1 MILRISY
8 HLTPTPAASQAFR
21 RRGRCFQSGGLIYSV
36 IPYHSV
42 IPFMPSFRRKP
53 ESTRCHAVIPAQ
65 AGIYA
70 LSYRHSGASRNL
82 RAVIPSFRRKPES
95 TRCHSVIPAQAGIY
109 ALPYRHS
116 GASRNLRAVMPSF
129 RRKPESTRCDGLRVF
144 AGATDPR
151 LNHRQGNTAFPSP
164 GQSSGPANPQSRQF
178 R

>member
-21 RRGRCFQSGGLIYSV
+21 RRRAAF
-36 IPYHSV
+36 PTRRFNFFRHS
-42 IPFMPSFRRKP
+42 
-53 ESTRCHAVIPAQ
+53 
-65 AGIYA
+65 

-82 RAVIPSFRRKPES
+82 RPVIPSFRRKPES
-95 TRCHSVIPAQAGIY
+95 TRFRTVIPAQAGIY
-109 ALPYRHS
+109 TL
-116 GASRNLRAVMPSF
+116 VIPSF

-151 LNHRQGNTAFPSP
+151 LNHADKETLPFRPRGKAPAPQIPNPANSAKIRQIAPPFLLTNSR
-164 GQSSGPANPQSRQF
+164 SGPYTSHRQV